1 MVLICRYELVSCQ
14 RGSASLSDSAVET
27 ASSARIVLRVV
38 FSHFSGLRPLH
49 QRKPTR
55 FCSALHF
62 VALMLL
68 PIFIS
73 QCCSALGGVMALV
86 SGRALLDKADA
97 VSTFLKS
104 LEGTSALEVARPQ
117 QVRSLMTAIAA
128 STCLSLVEASSLIDR
143 VTSFTFL
150 LASEKEDIL
159 QAIDAKSNALEPAV
173 ADAAAGSRK
182 VLQDYT
188 VVQSFTASMWA
199 ALLSAEMSTPTK
211 LQTILMHC
219 CNIGL

>member
-1 MVLICRYELVSCQ
+1 
-14 RGSASLSDSAVET
+14 
-27 ASSARIVLRVV
+27 
-38 FSHFSGLRPLH
+38 
-49 QRKPTR
+49 
-55 FCSALHF
+55 
-62 VALMLL
+62 
-68 PIFIS
+68 
-73 QCCSALGGVMALV
+73 MALV
-86 SGRALLDKADA
+86 SGRALLDKANA
-97 VSTFLKS
+97 VGTFLKS

-159 QAIDAKSNALEPAV
+159 QAIVAKNNALEPAA

-188 VVQSFTASMWA
+188 VVQSYFTASMWA

-219 CNIGL
+219 CNI

>member
-1 MVLICRYELVSCQ
+1 M
-14 RGSASLSDSAVET
+14 GS
-27 ASSARIVLRVV
+27 
-38 FSHFSGLRPLH
+38 
-49 QRKPTR
+49 
-55 FCSALHF
+55 
-62 VALMLL
+62 
-68 PIFIS
+68 
-73 QCCSALGGVMALV
+73 LV

-97 VSTFLKS
+97 VGTFLKS
-104 LEGTSALEVARPQ
+104 RGHISTRSSSASAGAKLDAV
-117 QVRSLMTAIAA
+117 AA

-159 QAIDAKSNALEPAV
+159 QAIVAKNNALEPAA

-188 VVQSFTASMWA
+188 VVQSYFTASMWA

-211 LQTILMHC
+211 LQTILIHC